1 MKKGLLLLSLCFS
14 FLVQGEEEWS
24 NKGEVSFQWRRFDD
38 DKVERTED
46 TGTLVFSRVEAQYN
60 DDDEKHV
67 FRGFARVD
75 HKDSDRDFMALEDFY
90 VSMFFGEQQ
99 DIQLLAGYKLY
110 NWTATEAFHPADVVN
125 SENFDSD
132 LEFFEKLGEPTLEL
146 NKIFDWGTLSFFI
159 WPRFERPQFPG
170 NRSRLGF
177 GVDLDRPEA
186 INGTNVGEDWQLQG
200 GARLSYMMDDGDVSF
215 HLIQHIDRN
224 FPLIGTTDYVLNPF
238 TGQNVPTDVTKFTI
252 GPTPYYYKVTQFGGT
267 LQYAFSNLLVKFEGA
282 YRSFEKEVEVLTAE
296 GLRKP
301 VDHID
306 AAFGLEYTLPL
317 NINGGDTSV
326 FFEGGGIFGTTK
338 EERSR
343 LGVFQRDVFL
353 GLRHSFND
361 IMGSELF
368 LTMIHDLERKNER
381 LYNFSY
387 SRRLSDLW
395 KMNLGIRIYDAPQK
409 GTVARGLEALD
420 GAHHGIIS
428 LTRFF

>member
-1 MKKGLLLLSLCFS
+1 MKKYLLPFFVLFS
-14 FLVQGEEEWS
+14 IASAATEEWS
-24 NKGEVSFQWRRFDD
+24 NKGEFSYQLRRFKEDD
-38 DKVERTED
+38 IQRSED
-46 TGTLVFSRVEAQYN
+46 IGSLVFSRVETQYN

-75 HKDSDRDFMALEDFY
+75 QKDSDRDFMALEDFY
-90 VSMFFGEQQ
+90 VSMFFGENQ

-146 NKIFDWGTLSFFI
+146 TKIFDWGTFSFFI

-170 NRSRLGF
+170 DRSRLGF
-177 GVDLDRPEA
+177 GIDLDRPEVVS
-186 INGTNVGEDWQLQG
+186 GRKVGDDWHLQG
-200 GARLSYMMDDGDVSF
+200 GIRLGYTMDDGDLSL

-224 FPLIGTTDYVLNPF
+224 FPVTGTADYTYNSLLQRYIPLD
-238 TGQNVPTDVTKFTI
+238 TTKLTTS
-252 GPTPYYYKVTQFGGT
+252 PTPYYYRVTQFGGT
-267 LQYAFSNLLVKFEGA
+267 LQYAFSNLLFKFEGA
-282 YRSFEKEVEVLTAE
+282 YRSFEKELEILTVE

-301 VDHID
+301 VDHGD
-306 AAFGLEYTLPL
+306 VAFGFEYTLPV
-317 NINGGDTSV
+317 NIAGGDTSV
-326 FFEGGGIFGTTK
+326 FLEGGGILGTTK
-338 EERSR
+338 EERARIS
-343 LGVFQRDVFL
+343 VFQRDIFL

-368 LTMIHDLERKNER
+368 LTMIHDLERDNER

-395 KMNLGIRIYDAPQK
+395 KVNFGIRIYDAPKK
-409 GTVARGLEALD
+409 GSIARGLETLN
-420 GAHHGIIS
+420 GAHHGLIS